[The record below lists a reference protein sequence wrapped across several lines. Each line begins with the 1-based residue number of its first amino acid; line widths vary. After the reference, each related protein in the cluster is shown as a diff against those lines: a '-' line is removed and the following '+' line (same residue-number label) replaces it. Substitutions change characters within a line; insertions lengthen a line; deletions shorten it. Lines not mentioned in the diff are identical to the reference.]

1 MNQRKLITWVS
12 IIFILAI
19 GLTSLL
25 WYLFDHKTIT
35 KIVTEPPKTE
45 VVTTVLTKNVTTALP
60 AVTETKIVPTTITTT
75 RLYPYD
81 VTTTVTT
88 TEPRYIT
95 TTQPFYV
102 VTTQVITTTLPP
114 ITQIVTTTIPVT
126 TTEITTTTITPTCTP
141 THICH

>member
-45 VVTTVLTKNVTTALP
+45 VVTTVLTKNITTTLP
-60 AVTETKIVPTTITTT
+60 AITETKIVPTTITTT

-88 TEPRYIT
+88 TEPRFIT
-95 TTQPFYV
+95 TTQPVYV
-102 VTTQVITTTLPP
+102 VTTQV
-114 ITQIVTTTIPVT
+114 VTTTIPVT
-126 TTEITTTTITPTCTP
+126 TTGITTTTVTPTCMP
-141 THICH
+141 TCTHTNCR